1 VGRKAVSLSTEK
13 HFCVSEEYPW
23 FGVCVEIMIWST
35 VGRLHNYPQGMWWK
49 KWLKWLWLN

>member
-35 VGRLHNYPQGMWWK
+35 AGRLHNYPQGM
-49 KWLKWLWLN
+49 